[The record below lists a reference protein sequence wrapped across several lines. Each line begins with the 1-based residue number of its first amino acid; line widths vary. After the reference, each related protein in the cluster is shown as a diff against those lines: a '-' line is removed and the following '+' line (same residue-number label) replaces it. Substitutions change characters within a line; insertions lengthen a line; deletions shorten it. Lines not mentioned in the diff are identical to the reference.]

1 MKFSFRKLS
10 YCCGKFDDTTA
21 HYNSNHH
28 GFLFA
33 CHSLP
38 LHARKLAMYT

>member
-10 YCCGKFDDTTA
+10 YCCWKFDDTTA
-21 HYNSNHH
+21 HYN
-28 GFLFA
+28 FLFA
-33 CHSLP
+33 YHSLP